1 MQSILGGERRK
12 GAIRYIRRYESY
24 DFSEYSSSTKG
35 ARTHPRRSCEPT
47 ERCKADRCQW
57 ESGESLPDL
66 ENAYALAKLL
76 GVSVDDLIA
85 HNEAATGYPIPPRG
99 KHIFGIMRMGERGQI
114 VIPKKARDIF
124 DLHAGS
130 ELLILGDEARGIALQ
145 KVEDAESMLESY
157 GRIVNE
163 RRADGPTTNS

>member
-1 MQSILGGERRK
+1 MISQNIQAARKALGLTQEDLANRL
-12 GAIRYIRRYESY
+12 SV
-24 DFSEYSSSTKG
+24 
-35 ARTHPRRSCEPT
+35 ARQTVA
-47 ERCKADRCQW
+47 KW

-99 KHIFGIMRMGERGQI
+99 KHIF

-124 DLHAGS
+124 ELHAGS
-130 ELLILGDEARGIALQ
+130 ELLVLGDEAQGIALQ

-163 RRADGPTTNS
+163 RRADGPTINS

>member
-1 MQSILGGERRK
+1 MISLNIQAARKALGLTQEDLANRL
-12 GAIRYIRRYESY
+12 SV
-24 DFSEYSSSTKG
+24 
-35 ARTHPRRSCEPT
+35 ARQTVA
-47 ERCKADRCQW
+47 KW

-85 HNEAATGYPIPPRG
+85 HNEAAAGYPIPPRG
-99 KHIFGIMRMGERGQI
+99 KHIFGIVRMGERGQI

-124 DLHAGS
+124 ELHAGS
-130 ELLILGDEARGIALQ
+130 ELLVLGDEAQGIALQ
-145 KVEDAESMLESY
+145 KVEDEESMLESY

-163 RRADGPTTNS
+163 RRADGPTINS

>member
-1 MQSILGGERRK
+1 MISQNIQAARKALGLTQEDLANRLGV
-12 GAIRYIRRYESY
+12 
-24 DFSEYSSSTKG
+24 
-35 ARTHPRRSCEPT
+35 ARQTVA
-47 ERCKADRCQW
+47 KW

-99 KHIFGIMRMGERGQI
+99 KHTFGIVRMGERGQI

-124 DLHAGS
+124 DLRAGS
-130 ELLILGDEARGIALQ
+130 ELLILGDEAQGIALQ

-163 RRADGPTTNS
+163 RRADGPTINS

>member
-1 MQSILGGERRK
+1 MISQNIQAARKALGLTQEDLANRL
-12 GAIRYIRRYESY
+12 SV
-24 DFSEYSSSTKG
+24 
-35 ARTHPRRSCEPT
+35 ARQTVA
-47 ERCKADRCQW
+47 KW

-85 HNEAATGYPIPPRG
+85 HNEAATSYPIPPRG
-99 KHIFGIMRMGERGQI
+99 KHIFGIVRMGERGQI

-124 DLHAGS
+124 ELHAGS
-130 ELLILGDEARGIALQ
+130 ELLVLGDEAQGIALQ

-163 RRADGPTTNS
+163 RRADGPTINS

>member
-1 MQSILGGERRK
+1 MISRNIQAARKTLGLTQEELANRL
-12 GAIRYIRRYESY
+12 SV
-24 DFSEYSSSTKG
+24 
-35 ARTHPRRSCEPT
+35 ARQTVA
-47 ERCKADRCQW
+47 KW

-85 HNEAATGYPIPPRG
+85 HNEETTGYPIPPRG
-99 KHIFGIMRMGERGQI
+99 KHIFGIVRMGERGQI

-124 DLHAGS
+124 NLRAGS
-130 ELLILGDEARGIALQ
+130 ELLILGDEAQGIALQ

-163 RRADGPTTNS
+163 RRADGPTINS

>member
-1 MQSILGGERRK
+1 MISQNIQAARKALGLTQEDLANRLSVAK
-12 GAIRYIRRYESY
+12 
-24 DFSEYSSSTKG
+24 
-35 ARTHPRRSCEPT
+35 
-47 ERCKADRCQW
+47 W

-145 KVEDAESMLESY
+145 QWLIQARNALA
-157 GRIVNE
+157 
-163 RRADGPTTNS
+163 RRGPREILPCLRVA

>member
-1 MQSILGGERRK
+1 MISQNIQAARKALGLTQEDLANRL
-12 GAIRYIRRYESY
+12 SV
-24 DFSEYSSSTKG
+24 
-35 ARTHPRRSCEPT
+35 ARQTVA
-47 ERCKADRCQW
+47 KW

-85 HNEAATGYPIPPRG
+85 HNETATGYPIPPRG
-99 KHIFGIMRMGERGQI
+99 KHIFGIVRMGERGQV

-124 DLHAGS
+124 ELHAGS
-130 ELLILGDEARGIALQ
+130 ELLVLGDEAQGIALQ

-157 GRIVNE
+157 GRIMNE

>member
-1 MQSILGGERRK
+1 MISQNIQAARKALGLTQEDLANRL
-12 GAIRYIRRYESY
+12 SV
-24 DFSEYSSSTKG
+24 
-35 ARTHPRRSCEPT
+35 ARQTVA
-47 ERCKADRCQW
+47 KW

-85 HNEAATGYPIPPRG
+85 HNEVTTGYPIPPRG
-99 KHIFGIMRMGERGQI
+99 KHIFGIVRMGERGQI

-130 ELLILGDEARGIALQ
+130 ELLILGDEAQGIALQ

>member
-1 MQSILGGERRK
+1 MISQNIQAARKALGLTQEDLANRL
-12 GAIRYIRRYESY
+12 SV
-24 DFSEYSSSTKG
+24 
-35 ARTHPRRSCEPT
+35 ARQTVA
-47 ERCKADRCQW
+47 KW

-85 HNEAATGYPIPPRG
+85 HNEAATGYPIPPCG
-99 KHIFGIMRMGERGQI
+99 KHIFGIVRMGERGQI

-124 DLHAGS
+124 DLRAGS
-130 ELLILGDEARGIALQ
+130 ELLILGDEAQGIALQ

-163 RRADGPTTNS
+163 RRADGPTINS

>member
-1 MQSILGGERRK
+1 MISQNIQAVRKALGLTQEDLANRL
-12 GAIRYIRRYESY
+12 SV
-24 DFSEYSSSTKG
+24 
-35 ARTHPRRSCEPT
+35 ARQTVA
-47 ERCKADRCQW
+47 KW
-57 ESGESLPDL
+57 ESG
-66 ENAYALAKLL
+66 
-76 GVSVDDLIA
+76 VDDLIA

-99 KHIFGIMRMGERGQI
+99 KHIFGIVRMGERGQI

-124 DLHAGS
+124 ELHAGS
-130 ELLILGDEARGIALQ
+130 ELLVLGDEAQGIALQ

>member
-1 MQSILGGERRK
+1 MISRNIQAARKALGLTQEDLAGRL
-12 GAIRYIRRYESY
+12 GV
-24 DFSEYSSSTKG
+24 
-35 ARTHPRRSCEPT
+35 ARQTVA
-47 ERCKADRCQW
+47 KW

-85 HNEAATGYPIPPRG
+85 HNEATTGYPIPPRG
-99 KHIFGIMRMGERGQI
+99 KPIFGIVRMGERGQI

-124 DLHAGS
+124 ELRAGS
-130 ELLILGDEARGIALQ
+130 ELLVLGDEAQGIALQ

>member
-1 MQSILGGERRK
+1 MISQNIQAARKALGLTQEDLANRL
-12 GAIRYIRRYESY
+12 SV
-24 DFSEYSSSTKG
+24 
-35 ARTHPRRSCEPT
+35 ARQTVA
-47 ERCKADRCQW
+47 KW

-85 HNEAATGYPIPPRG
+85 YNKAATGYPIPPRG
-99 KHIFGIMRMGERGQI
+99 KHIFGIVRMGERGQI

-130 ELLILGDEARGIALQ
+130 ELLILGDEAQGIALQ

>member
-1 MQSILGGERRK
+1 MISQNIQAARKALGLTQEDLAGRL
-12 GAIRYIRRYESY
+12 GV
-24 DFSEYSSSTKG
+24 
-35 ARTHPRRSCEPT
+35 ARQTVA
-47 ERCKADRCQW
+47 KW

-85 HNEAATGYPIPPRG
+85 HNEVTTGYPIPPRG
-99 KHIFGIMRMGERGQI
+99 KHIFGIVRMGERGQI

-130 ELLILGDEARGIALQ
+130 ELLILGDEAQGIALQ

>member
-1 MQSILGGERRK
+1 MISQNIQAARKALGLTQEDLANRL
-12 GAIRYIRRYESY
+12 SV
-24 DFSEYSSSTKG
+24 
-35 ARTHPRRSCEPT
+35 ARQTVA
-47 ERCKADRCQW
+47 KW

-99 KHIFGIMRMGERGQI
+99 KHIF
-114 VIPKKARDIF
+114 PKKARAIF

-130 ELLILGDEARGIALQ
+130 ELLILGDEAQGIALQ

>member
-1 MQSILGGERRK
+1 MISQNIQAARKALGLTQEDLANRLGV
-12 GAIRYIRRYESY
+12 
-24 DFSEYSSSTKG
+24 
-35 ARTHPRRSCEPT
+35 ARQTVA
-47 ERCKADRCQW
+47 KW

-85 HNEAATGYPIPPRG
+85 HNEAAAGYPIPPRG
-99 KHIFGIMRMGERGQI
+99 KHIFGIVRMGERGQI

-124 DLHAGS
+124 DLRAGS
-130 ELLILGDEARGIALQ
+130 ELLILGDEAQGIALQ

-163 RRADGPTTNS
+163 RRADGPTINS

>member
-1 MQSILGGERRK
+1 MGIGRISSRSRK
-12 GAIRYIRRYESY
+12 RLC
-24 DFSEYSSSTKG
+24 
-35 ARTHPRRSCEPT
+35 ARKTFGC
-47 ERCKADRCQW
+47 
-57 ESGESLPDL
+57 
-66 ENAYALAKLL
+66 
-76 GVSVDDLIA
+76 SVDELIA

-99 KHIFGIMRMGERGQI
+99 KHIFRIVRMGERGQI

-130 ELLILGDEARGIALQ
+130 ELLILGDEAQGIALQ

>member
-1 MQSILGGERRK
+1 MISRNIQAARKALGLTQEDLAGRL
-12 GAIRYIRRYESY
+12 GV
-24 DFSEYSSSTKG
+24 
-35 ARTHPRRSCEPT
+35 ARQTVA
-47 ERCKADRCQW
+47 KW

-85 HNEAATGYPIPPRG
+85 HNEATTGYPIPLRG
-99 KHIFGIMRMGERGQI
+99 KHIFGIVRMGERGQI

-124 DLHAGS
+124 ELRAGS
-130 ELLILGDEARGIALQ
+130 ELLVLGDEAQGIALQ

-163 RRADGPTTNS
+163 RRADGPTINS

>member
-1 MQSILGGERRK
+1 MISQNIQAARKALGLTQEDLANRL
-12 GAIRYIRRYESY
+12 SV
-24 DFSEYSSSTKG
+24 
-35 ARTHPRRSCEPT
+35 ARQTVA
-47 ERCKADRCQW
+47 KW

-85 HNEAATGYPIPPRG
+85 HNAAATGDPLPPRG
-99 KHIFGIMRMGERGQI
+99 KHIFGLVRMGERGQI
-114 VIPKKARDIF
+114 VIPKKARAIF

-130 ELLILGDEARGIALQ
+130 ELLILGDEAQGIALQ

>member
-1 MQSILGGERRK
+1 MISQNIQAARKALGLTQEDLANRL
-12 GAIRYIRRYESY
+12 SV
-24 DFSEYSSSTKG
+24 
-35 ARTHPRRSCEPT
+35 ARQTVA
-47 ERCKADRCQW
+47 KW

-85 HNEAATGYPIPPRG
+85 HNEAATGCPIPPRG
-99 KHIFGIMRMGERGQI
+99 KHIFGIVRMGERGQI

-124 DLHAGS
+124 ELHAGS
-130 ELLILGDEARGIALQ
+130 ELLVLGDEAQGIALQ

-163 RRADGPTTNS
+163 RRADGPTINS

>member
-1 MQSILGGERRK
+1 MISQNIQAARKALGLTQEDLANRL
-12 GAIRYIRRYESY
+12 SV
-24 DFSEYSSSTKG
+24 
-35 ARTHPRRSCEPT
+35 ARQTVA
-47 ERCKADRCQW
+47 KW

-99 KHIFGIMRMGERGQI
+99 KHNFGIVRMGERGQI

-124 DLHAGS
+124 ELHAGS
-130 ELLILGDEARGIALQ
+130 ELLVLGDEAQGIALQ

-163 RRADGPTTNS
+163 RRADGPTINS

>member
-1 MQSILGGERRK
+1 MFAANLK
-12 GAIRYIRRYESY
+12 
-24 DFSEYSSSTKG
+24 K
-35 ARTHPRRSCEPT
+35 ARHRANLSQAALAEKLFVTQQT
-47 ERCKADRCQW
+47 VAKW

-99 KHIFGIMRMGERGQI
+99 KHIFGIVRMGERGQI
-114 VIPKKARDIF
+114 VIPKKARAIL

-130 ELLILGDEARGIALQ
+130 ELLILGDEAQGIALQ

>member
-1 MQSILGGERRK
+1 MISQNIQAARKALGLTQEDLANRL
-12 GAIRYIRRYESY
+12 SV
-24 DFSEYSSSTKG
+24 
-35 ARTHPRRSCEPT
+35 ARQTVA
-47 ERCKADRCQW
+47 KW

-85 HNEAATGYPIPPRG
+85 HNEAAAGYPIPPRG
-99 KHIFGIMRMGERGQI
+99 KHIFGIVRMGERGQI

-124 DLHAGS
+124 NLHAGS
-130 ELLILGDEARGIALQ
+130 ELLILGDEAQGIALQ

-163 RRADGPTTNS
+163 RRADGPTINS